1 MSKTLSESAAEILKA
16 SMNAQKDA
24 AAKLPGEMDDL
35 GGSTKEKPEGD
46 DVGKKTAAGVGEA
59 PKPGKSTVAGDKKMG
74 SVKSS
79 GLATPVVGNMNP
91 SLGEETEETEEEVEQ
106 IDEASLSKLAA
117 DHWKNHSAAAYGGNE
132 GYSEKQL
139 NRYKEKA
146 DKILSDISQ
155 THGADVAKAVKQHS
169 SDAAEM
175 ENASAGNVDKNFH
188 KNFANKVLGGVGSE
202 NHEKYKSYVNR
213 EGANHHLDEEIEHVD
228 EGEKEEE
235 DEKAMKEAFKNDMK
249 KKHAKSMAED
259 VDALFNGESLSEEFR
274 TKATTIFEAA
284 VNSRVDAILEDMM
297 TENDA
302 VLVEAVEELKNQ
314 MSTQVDEYLNYVV
327 EQWVED
333 NQVAIEAGLRAE
345 LVDDFIGGLKNLFA
359 EHYIEIPDEK
369 VDVAQE
375 LANRVAELEEST
387 VKTTEEASEIIASL
401 TEQLNAAKK
410 NEAIRKICEGLT
422 EVQIEKMKSL
432 AEGVEF
438 TTEGEF
444 DNKLAT
450 IRENYFPSKT
460 NVKSE
465 VKTLQETAVEE
476 PEVAEIHGMMKHYVN
491 AIAKT
496 APKA

>member
-16 SMNAQKDA
+16 SMNVQKDA

-59 PKPGKSTVAGDKKMG
+59 PKPGNSTVAGDKKMG
-74 SVKSS
+74 SVKS
-79 GLATPVVGNMNP
+79 ANIAKPVVGSVQP
-91 SLGEETEETEEEVEQ
+91 GLGEETESSEEEEVIAEVPS
-106 IDEASLSKLAA
+106 IESDDLPVFEAK
-117 DHWKNHSAAAYGGNE
+117 
-132 GYSEKQL
+132 
-139 NRYKEKA
+139 KE
-146 DKILSDISQ
+146 
-155 THGADVAKAVKQHS
+155 
-169 SDAAEM
+169 
-175 ENASAGNVDKNFH
+175 
-188 KNFANKVLGGVGSE
+188 
-202 NHEKYKSYVNR
+202 
-213 EGANHHLDEEIEHVD
+213 
-228 EGEKEEE
+228 EKEEEEEEDEE

-302 VLVEAVEELKNQ
+302 VLAEAVEELKNQ

-387 VKTTEEASEIIASL
+387 VKTTEEVSEIIASL

-465 VKTLQETAVEE
+465 VKALQETAVEE

>member
-59 PKPGKSTVAGDKKMG
+59 PKPGNSTVAGDKKMG
-74 SVKSS
+74 SVKS
-79 GLATPVVGNMNP
+79 ANIAKPVVGSVQP
-91 SLGEETEETEEEVEQ
+91 GLGEETESSEEEVIAEVPS
-106 IDEASLSKLAA
+106 IESDDLPVFEAK
-117 DHWKNHSAAAYGGNE
+117 
-132 GYSEKQL
+132 
-139 NRYKEKA
+139 KE
-146 DKILSDISQ
+146 
-155 THGADVAKAVKQHS
+155 
-169 SDAAEM
+169 
-175 ENASAGNVDKNFH
+175 
-188 KNFANKVLGGVGSE
+188 
-202 NHEKYKSYVNR
+202 
-213 EGANHHLDEEIEHVD
+213 
-228 EGEKEEE
+228 EKEEEEEEEEDEE

-302 VLVEAVEELKNQ
+302 VLAEAVEELKNQ

-465 VKTLQETAVEE
+465 VKALQETAVEE

>member
-1 MSKTLSESAAEILKA
+1 MAKTLSESAAEILKA
-16 SMNAQKDA
+16 SMNAAKDPMQK
-24 AAKLPGEMDDL
+24 PEGEMVDL
-35 GGSTKEKPEGD
+35 GGATTETPDGGE
-46 DVGKKTAAGVGEA
+46 VGKKVASAAGEA
-59 PKPGKSTVAGDKKMG
+59 AKPAAKGDAKVAKTQAM
-74 SVKSS
+74 
-79 GLATPVVGNMNP
+79 
-91 SLGEETEETEEEVEQ
+91 EETETSETAEVVAEESSEEETAEISAEATEEVDEISEEELVEAKKKMKM
-106 IDEASLSKLAA
+106 DM
-117 DHWKNHSAAAYGGNE
+117 
-132 GYSEKQL
+132 
-139 NRYKEKA
+139 
-146 DKILSDISQ
+146 
-155 THGADVAKAVKQHS
+155 VAK
-169 SDAAEM
+169 
-175 ENASAGNVDKNFH
+175 H
-188 KNFANKVLGGVGSE
+188 KGSM
-202 NHEKYKSYVNR
+202 V
-213 EGANHHLDEEIEHVD
+213 
-228 EGEKEEE
+228 
-235 DEKAMKEAFKNDMK
+235 
-249 KKHAKSMAED
+249 ED

>member
-35 GGSTKEKPEGD
+35 GGATAETPDGGE
-46 DVGKKTAAGVGEA
+46 VGKKVAAAAGEA
-59 PKPGKSTVAGDKKMG
+59 SKPAAKGDAKTAKTQAM
-74 SVKSS
+74 
-79 GLATPVVGNMNP
+79 
-91 SLGEETEETEEEVEQ
+91 EETETSEEEVIAEVPS
-106 IDEASLSKLAA
+106 IESDDLPVFEAK
-117 DHWKNHSAAAYGGNE
+117 
-132 GYSEKQL
+132 
-139 NRYKEKA
+139 KE
-146 DKILSDISQ
+146 
-155 THGADVAKAVKQHS
+155 
-169 SDAAEM
+169 
-175 ENASAGNVDKNFH
+175 
-188 KNFANKVLGGVGSE
+188 
-202 NHEKYKSYVNR
+202 
-213 EGANHHLDEEIEHVD
+213 
-228 EGEKEEE
+228 EKEEEEEEEEDEE

-302 VLVEAVEELKNQ
+302 VLAEAVEELKNQ

-387 VKTTEEASEIIASL
+387 VKTTEEVSEIIASL

-465 VKTLQETAVEE
+465 VKALQETAVEE

>member
-1 MSKTLSESAAEILKA
+1 
-16 SMNAQKDA
+16 MNAQKDA

-59 PKPGKSTVAGDKKMG
+59 PKPGNSTVAGDKKMG
-74 SVKSS
+74 SVKS
-79 GLATPVVGNMNP
+79 ANIAKPVVGSVQP
-91 SLGEETEETEEEVEQ
+91 GLGEETESSEEEVIAEVPS
-106 IDEASLSKLAA
+106 IESDDLPVFEAK
-117 DHWKNHSAAAYGGNE
+117 
-132 GYSEKQL
+132 
-139 NRYKEKA
+139 KE
-146 DKILSDISQ
+146 
-155 THGADVAKAVKQHS
+155 
-169 SDAAEM
+169 
-175 ENASAGNVDKNFH
+175 
-188 KNFANKVLGGVGSE
+188 
-202 NHEKYKSYVNR
+202 
-213 EGANHHLDEEIEHVD
+213 
-228 EGEKEEE
+228 EKEEEEEEEEDEE

-302 VLVEAVEELKNQ
+302 VLAEAVEELKNQ

-387 VKTTEEASEIIASL
+387 VKTTEEVSEIIASL

-465 VKTLQETAVEE
+465 VKALQETAVEE

>member
-16 SMNAQKDA
+16 SMSAAKDPAQK
-24 AAKLPGEMDDL
+24 LPAEQDDL
-35 GGSTKEKPEGD
+35 GGVTNEKPEGD
-46 DVGKKTAAGVGEA
+46 DVGKKAAAAVGEA
-59 PKPGKSTVAGDKKMG
+59 PKPGSSTVAGDKKMN
-74 SVKSS
+74 SVKSAS
-79 GLATPVVGNMNP
+79 IAKPVVGSVQP
-91 SLGEETEETEEEVEQ
+91 GLGEETESSEEEEVISE
-106 IDEASLSKLAA
+106 IPSINSEELPVVEAK
-117 DHWKNHSAAAYGGNE
+117 
-132 GYSEKQL
+132 
-139 NRYKEKA
+139 
-146 DKILSDISQ
+146 
-155 THGADVAKAVKQHS
+155 
-169 SDAAEM
+169 
-175 ENASAGNVDKNFH
+175 
-188 KNFANKVLGGVGSE
+188 
-202 NHEKYKSYVNR
+202 HEK
-213 EGANHHLDEEIEHVD
+213 EEEEEEEED
-228 EGEKEEE
+228 EEE
-235 DEKAMKEAFKNDMK
+235 DEKAMKEAYKNDMK

-297 TENDA
+297 SENDA
-302 VLVEAVEELKNQ
+302 ILAEAVEELKNQ

-327 EQWVED
+327 EQWVQD

-387 VKTTEEASEIIASL
+387 VKSTEEAASTIASL

-465 VKTLQETAVEE
+465 VKALQETAVEE
-476 PEVAEIHGMMKHYVN
+476 PEVAEIHGLMKHYVN
-491 AIAKT
+491 AISKT

>member
-24 AAKLPGEMDDL
+24 AAKLPSEMDDL

-59 PKPGKSTVAGDKKMG
+59 PKPGTSTVAGDKKMG
-74 SVKSS
+74 SVKSANIS
-79 GLATPVVGNMNP
+79 KPVVGSVQP
-91 SLGEETEETEEEVEQ
+91 GLGEETESSEEEEVIAEVPS
-106 IDEASLSKLAA
+106 IESDDLPVFEAK
-117 DHWKNHSAAAYGGNE
+117 KE
-132 GYSEKQL
+132 EK
-139 NRYKEKA
+139 
-146 DKILSDISQ
+146 
-155 THGADVAKAVKQHS
+155 
-169 SDAAEM
+169 
-175 ENASAGNVDKNFH
+175 
-188 KNFANKVLGGVGSE
+188 
-202 NHEKYKSYVNR
+202 
-213 EGANHHLDEEIEHVD
+213 EEE
-228 EGEKEEE
+228 EEEEEEEE

-465 VKTLQETAVEE
+465 VKALQETAVEE

>member
-35 GGSTKEKPEGD
+35 GGATAETPDGGE
-46 DVGKKTAAGVGEA
+46 VGKKVAAAAGEA
-59 PKPGKSTVAGDKKMG
+59 SKPAAKGDAKTAKTQAM
-74 SVKSS
+74 
-79 GLATPVVGNMNP
+79 
-91 SLGEETEETEEEVEQ
+91 EETETSEEEVIAEVPS
-106 IDEASLSKLAA
+106 IESDDLPVFEAK
-117 DHWKNHSAAAYGGNE
+117 
-132 GYSEKQL
+132 
-139 NRYKEKA
+139 KE
-146 DKILSDISQ
+146 
-155 THGADVAKAVKQHS
+155 
-169 SDAAEM
+169 
-175 ENASAGNVDKNFH
+175 
-188 KNFANKVLGGVGSE
+188 
-202 NHEKYKSYVNR
+202 
-213 EGANHHLDEEIEHVD
+213 
-228 EGEKEEE
+228 EKEEEEEEDEE

-302 VLVEAVEELKNQ
+302 VLAEAVEELKNQ

-387 VKTTEEASEIIASL
+387 VKTTEEVSEIIASL

-465 VKTLQETAVEE
+465 VKALQETAVEE

>member
-74 SVKSS
+74 SVKS
-79 GLATPVVGNMNP
+79 ANIAKPVVGSVQP
-91 SLGEETEETEEEVEQ
+91 GLGEETESSEEEVIAEVPS
-106 IDEASLSKLAA
+106 IESDDLPVFEAK
-117 DHWKNHSAAAYGGNE
+117 
-132 GYSEKQL
+132 
-139 NRYKEKA
+139 KE
-146 DKILSDISQ
+146 
-155 THGADVAKAVKQHS
+155 
-169 SDAAEM
+169 
-175 ENASAGNVDKNFH
+175 
-188 KNFANKVLGGVGSE
+188 
-202 NHEKYKSYVNR
+202 
-213 EGANHHLDEEIEHVD
+213 
-228 EGEKEEE
+228 EKEEEEEEEEEEDEE

-302 VLVEAVEELKNQ
+302 VLAEAVEELKNQ

-387 VKTTEEASEIIASL
+387 VKTTEEVSEIIASL

-465 VKTLQETAVEE
+465 VKALQETAVEE

>member
-1 MSKTLSESAAEILKA
+1 MSKTLSESAAEILNA

-59 PKPGKSTVAGDKKMG
+59 PKPGKSTVAGDNKMG
-74 SVKSS
+74 SVKS
-79 GLATPVVGNMNP
+79 ANIAKPVVGSVQP
-91 SLGEETEETEEEVEQ
+91 GLGEETESSEEEEVIAEVPS
-106 IDEASLSKLAA
+106 IESDDLPVFEAK
-117 DHWKNHSAAAYGGNE
+117 
-132 GYSEKQL
+132 
-139 NRYKEKA
+139 KE
-146 DKILSDISQ
+146 
-155 THGADVAKAVKQHS
+155 
-169 SDAAEM
+169 
-175 ENASAGNVDKNFH
+175 
-188 KNFANKVLGGVGSE
+188 
-202 NHEKYKSYVNR
+202 
-213 EGANHHLDEEIEHVD
+213 EEEEEEEED
-228 EGEKEEE
+228 EE

-302 VLVEAVEELKNQ
+302 VLAEAVEELKNQ

-387 VKTTEEASEIIASL
+387 VKTTEEVSEIIASL

-465 VKTLQETAVEE
+465 VKALQETAVEE

>member
-74 SVKSS
+74 SVKSANIS
-79 GLATPVVGNMNP
+79 KPVVGSVQP
-91 SLGEETEETEEEVEQ
+91 GLGEETESSEEEEVIAEVPS
-106 IDEASLSKLAA
+106 IESDDLPVFEAK
-117 DHWKNHSAAAYGGNE
+117 KE
-132 GYSEKQL
+132 EK
-139 NRYKEKA
+139 E
-146 DKILSDISQ
+146 
-155 THGADVAKAVKQHS
+155 
-169 SDAAEM
+169 E
-175 ENASAGNVDKNFH
+175 E
-188 KNFANKVLGGVGSE
+188 
-202 NHEKYKSYVNR
+202 
-213 EGANHHLDEEIEHVD
+213 DEEE
-228 EGEKEEE
+228 EEEEE

>member
-24 AAKLPGEMDDL
+24 AAKLPSEMDDL

-59 PKPGKSTVAGDKKMG
+59 PKPGSASVAGDKKMG
-74 SVKSS
+74 SVKSANIS
-79 GLATPVVGNMNP
+79 KPVVGSVQP
-91 SLGEETEETEEEVEQ
+91 GLGEETESSEEEEVIAEVPS
-106 IDEASLSKLAA
+106 IESDDLPVFEAK
-117 DHWKNHSAAAYGGNE
+117 KE
-132 GYSEKQL
+132 EK
-139 NRYKEKA
+139 
-146 DKILSDISQ
+146 
-155 THGADVAKAVKQHS
+155 
-169 SDAAEM
+169 
-175 ENASAGNVDKNFH
+175 
-188 KNFANKVLGGVGSE
+188 
-202 NHEKYKSYVNR
+202 
-213 EGANHHLDEEIEHVD
+213 EEE
-228 EGEKEEE
+228 EEEEEEEE

-465 VKTLQETAVEE
+465 VKALQETAVEE
-476 PEVAEIHGMMKHYVN
+476 PEVAEIHGIMKHYVK

>member
-74 SVKSS
+74 SVKS
-79 GLATPVVGNMNP
+79 ANIAKPVVGSVQP
-91 SLGEETEETEEEVEQ
+91 GLGEETESSEEEEVIAEVPS
-106 IDEASLSKLAA
+106 IESDDLPVFEAK
-117 DHWKNHSAAAYGGNE
+117 
-132 GYSEKQL
+132 
-139 NRYKEKA
+139 KE
-146 DKILSDISQ
+146 
-155 THGADVAKAVKQHS
+155 
-169 SDAAEM
+169 
-175 ENASAGNVDKNFH
+175 
-188 KNFANKVLGGVGSE
+188 
-202 NHEKYKSYVNR
+202 
-213 EGANHHLDEEIEHVD
+213 
-228 EGEKEEE
+228 EKEEEEEEEEEEDEE

-302 VLVEAVEELKNQ
+302 VLAEAVEELKNQ

-387 VKTTEEASEIIASL
+387 VKTTEEVSEIIASL

-465 VKTLQETAVEE
+465 VKALQETAVEE

>member
-59 PKPGKSTVAGDKKMG
+59 PKPGNSTVAGDKKMG
-74 SVKSS
+74 SVKS
-79 GLATPVVGNMNP
+79 ANIAKPVVGSVQP
-91 SLGEETEETEEEVEQ
+91 GLGEETESSEEEEVIAEVPS
-106 IDEASLSKLAA
+106 IESDDLPVFEAK
-117 DHWKNHSAAAYGGNE
+117 
-132 GYSEKQL
+132 
-139 NRYKEKA
+139 KE
-146 DKILSDISQ
+146 
-155 THGADVAKAVKQHS
+155 
-169 SDAAEM
+169 
-175 ENASAGNVDKNFH
+175 
-188 KNFANKVLGGVGSE
+188 
-202 NHEKYKSYVNR
+202 
-213 EGANHHLDEEIEHVD
+213 
-228 EGEKEEE
+228 EKEEEEEEEEDEE

-302 VLVEAVEELKNQ
+302 VLAEAVEELKNQ

-465 VKTLQETAVEE
+465 VKALQETAVEE

>member
-74 SVKSS
+74 SVKS
-79 GLATPVVGNMNP
+79 ANIAKPVVGSVQP
-91 SLGEETEETEEEVEQ
+91 GLGEETESSEEEVIAEVPS
-106 IDEASLSKLAA
+106 IESDDLPVFEAK
-117 DHWKNHSAAAYGGNE
+117 
-132 GYSEKQL
+132 
-139 NRYKEKA
+139 KE
-146 DKILSDISQ
+146 
-155 THGADVAKAVKQHS
+155 
-169 SDAAEM
+169 
-175 ENASAGNVDKNFH
+175 
-188 KNFANKVLGGVGSE
+188 
-202 NHEKYKSYVNR
+202 
-213 EGANHHLDEEIEHVD
+213 
-228 EGEKEEE
+228 EKEEEEEEEEEDEE

-302 VLVEAVEELKNQ
+302 VLAEAVEELKNQ

-465 VKTLQETAVEE
+465 VKALQETAVEE

>member
-24 AAKLPGEMDDL
+24 AAKLPSEMDDL

-59 PKPGKSTVAGDKKMG
+59 PKPGSASVAGDKKMG
-74 SVKSS
+74 SVKSANIS
-79 GLATPVVGNMNP
+79 KPVVGSVQP
-91 SLGEETEETEEEVEQ
+91 GLGEETESSEEEEVIAEVPS
-106 IDEASLSKLAA
+106 IESDDLPVFEAK
-117 DHWKNHSAAAYGGNE
+117 KE
-132 GYSEKQL
+132 EK
-139 NRYKEKA
+139 
-146 DKILSDISQ
+146 
-155 THGADVAKAVKQHS
+155 
-169 SDAAEM
+169 
-175 ENASAGNVDKNFH
+175 
-188 KNFANKVLGGVGSE
+188 
-202 NHEKYKSYVNR
+202 
-213 EGANHHLDEEIEHVD
+213 EEE
-228 EGEKEEE
+228 EEEEEEEE

-302 VLVEAVEELKNQ
+302 VLAEAVEELKNQ

-465 VKTLQETAVEE
+465 VKALQETAVEE

>member
-1 MSKTLSESAAEILKA
+1 MSKTLSESAAEILNA

-59 PKPGKSTVAGDKKMG
+59 PKPGNSTVAGDKKMG
-74 SVKSS
+74 SVKS
-79 GLATPVVGNMNP
+79 ANIAKPVVGSVQP
-91 SLGEETEETEEEVEQ
+91 GLGEETESSEEEEVIAEVPS
-106 IDEASLSKLAA
+106 IESDDLPVFEAK
-117 DHWKNHSAAAYGGNE
+117 
-132 GYSEKQL
+132 
-139 NRYKEKA
+139 KE
-146 DKILSDISQ
+146 
-155 THGADVAKAVKQHS
+155 
-169 SDAAEM
+169 
-175 ENASAGNVDKNFH
+175 
-188 KNFANKVLGGVGSE
+188 
-202 NHEKYKSYVNR
+202 
-213 EGANHHLDEEIEHVD
+213 
-228 EGEKEEE
+228 EKEEEEEEEEDEE

-302 VLVEAVEELKNQ
+302 VLAEAVEELKNQ

-387 VKTTEEASEIIASL
+387 VKTTEEVSEIIASL

-465 VKTLQETAVEE
+465 VKALQETAVEE

>member
-74 SVKSS
+74 SVKS
-79 GLATPVVGNMNP
+79 ANIAKPVVGSVQP
-91 SLGEETEETEEEVEQ
+91 GLGEETESSEEEEVIAEVPS
-106 IDEASLSKLAA
+106 IESDDLPVFEAK
-117 DHWKNHSAAAYGGNE
+117 
-132 GYSEKQL
+132 
-139 NRYKEKA
+139 KE
-146 DKILSDISQ
+146 
-155 THGADVAKAVKQHS
+155 
-169 SDAAEM
+169 
-175 ENASAGNVDKNFH
+175 
-188 KNFANKVLGGVGSE
+188 
-202 NHEKYKSYVNR
+202 
-213 EGANHHLDEEIEHVD
+213 
-228 EGEKEEE
+228 EKEEEEEEEEEDEE

-302 VLVEAVEELKNQ
+302 VLAEAVEELKNQ

-465 VKTLQETAVEE
+465 VKALQETAVEE

>member
-74 SVKSS
+74 SVKS
-79 GLATPVVGNMNP
+79 ANIAKPVVGSVQP
-91 SLGEETEETEEEVEQ
+91 GLGEETESSEEEEVIAEVPS
-106 IDEASLSKLAA
+106 IESDDLPVFEAK
-117 DHWKNHSAAAYGGNE
+117 
-132 GYSEKQL
+132 
-139 NRYKEKA
+139 KE
-146 DKILSDISQ
+146 
-155 THGADVAKAVKQHS
+155 
-169 SDAAEM
+169 
-175 ENASAGNVDKNFH
+175 
-188 KNFANKVLGGVGSE
+188 
-202 NHEKYKSYVNR
+202 
-213 EGANHHLDEEIEHVD
+213 
-228 EGEKEEE
+228 EKEEEEEEEEDEE

-302 VLVEAVEELKNQ
+302 VLAEAVEELKNQ

-465 VKTLQETAVEE
+465 VKALQETAVEE